1 MWALDLADDRG
12 LGDEARD
19 AHSLAAS
26 AQQRVDLVHAANQPR
41 PRIPAGSLDGTGRA
55 KSSLLAGKG
64 DEIFI
69 PAGIAPDARESDLG
83 KAAIRESLDGLR
95 NDPAQRTEGPLEP
108 VFVFLG
114 EAVEIMV
121 KDSVERG
128 PLGSPGAV
136 EFRFIDS

>member
-1 MWALDLADDRG
+1 MG
-12 LGDEARD
+12 AR
-19 AHSLAAS
+19 S
-26 AQQRVDLVHAANQPR
+26 R
-41 PRIPAGSLDGTGRA
+41 PQSKNRY
-55 KSSLLAGKG
+55 
-64 DEIFI
+64 
-69 PAGIAPDARESDLG
+69 
-83 KAAIRESLDGLR
+83 GLR
-95 NDPAQRTEGPLEP
+95 DDSTQRTEGPLEP